1 MVHIKAQNQNYHR
14 LGKKD
19 KKFPFFMQPNTL
31 TSSDEIS
38 LNLIYFFNF
47 CDVLFL
53 GNEQTRKKPDIYCYK
68 PLNCYLEKK
77 NMGYEQVYFGWDK
90 ASSASVSITL
100 KATFCYNGNID

>member
-1 MVHIKAQNQNYHR
+1 MVHVKAPNQNYHR

-53 GNEQTRKKPDIYCYK
+53 GNEQTRKKPDIYCQMTTLQTPK
-68 PLNCYLEKK
+68 LLLREK
-77 NMGYEQVYFGWDK
+77 NMGYEQVYFG
-90 ASSASVSITL
+90 
-100 KATFCYNGNID
+100 